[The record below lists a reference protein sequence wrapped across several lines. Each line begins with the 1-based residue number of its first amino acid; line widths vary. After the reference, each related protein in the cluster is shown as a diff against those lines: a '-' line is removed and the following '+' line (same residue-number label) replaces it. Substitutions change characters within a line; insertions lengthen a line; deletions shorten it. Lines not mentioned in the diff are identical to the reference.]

1 MKDNRFALAFL
12 FFSLLSCVLALA
24 VHLDAQFIARD
35 PGPRGGKV
43 DAGQPVRGLT
53 AAQQRFFNN
62 ALSRFLEVDSVGGNL
77 PEETGKGLGPGFNGN
92 QCASCHAQPAT
103 GGSSPSRTAF
113 PFLGPNPQIAVA
125 NLDGASNNIPFFID
139 RKSTRLK
146 YSHLGISY

>member
-1 MKDNRFALAFL
+1 MKDTRFALAFL
-12 FFSLLSCVLALA
+12 FFSLLSGVLALA

-77 PEETGKGLGPGFNGN
+77 PEETGKGLGPGFNGPVVTRN
-92 QCASCHAQPAT
+92 LRPVARAQAAL
-103 GGSSPSRTAF
+103 PSHFLDRTRR
-113 PFLGPNPQIAVA
+113 
-125 NLDGASNNIPFFID
+125 S
-139 RKSTRLK
+139 R
-146 YSHLGISY
+146 